1 MLASTLR
8 TLSVQTRNWLSASHN
23 IAKWFQTDVMD
34 LFAKKIISLKE
45 REWVN
50 KRGRERERKRD
61 RGRDWVEI
69 WCFTFNF
76 SASPCIACLAILE
89 LDWIFSF
96 ASSHSRFQ
104 QIFFIFR
111 FIPFSLFDL
120 KITQFSSKLFD
131 FPHLLPNEL
140 FDRQRW
146 LADSMRNFDCS
157 FATVWRISK
166 EKIPSKRISKA
177 NRTQRKMIELRHS
190 IDREIQGSSIQQH
203 NRKRLARPKFSQ
215 SLYFRQR
222 PREQSSTFRHSNPDD
237 SCDRIELTVI
247 INFD

>member
-8 TLSVQTRNWLSASHN
+8 TLSVQTRNWLSASQN

-34 LFAKKIISLKE
+34 LFAKEIISLKE
-45 REWVN
+45 KWVS
-50 KRGRERERKRD
+50 KKGSEGERKRD
-61 RGRDWVEI
+61 RRRDWVEI

-104 QIFFIFR
+104 QIFFIFG

-131 FPHLLPNEL
+131 FPHLLPNERSTGKDDWL
-140 FDRQRW
+140 IRWGILIALSQWSDGLPRRKYPRKGYRRQIE
-146 LADSMRNFDCS
+146 L
-157 FATVWRISK
+157 K
-166 EKIPSKRISKA
+166 EK
-177 NRTQRKMIELRHS
+177 L
-190 IDREIQGSSIQQH
+190 
-203 NRKRLARPKFSQ
+203 
-215 SLYFRQR
+215 
-222 PREQSSTFRHSNPDD
+222 SN
-237 SCDRIELTVI
+237 
-247 INFD
+247 